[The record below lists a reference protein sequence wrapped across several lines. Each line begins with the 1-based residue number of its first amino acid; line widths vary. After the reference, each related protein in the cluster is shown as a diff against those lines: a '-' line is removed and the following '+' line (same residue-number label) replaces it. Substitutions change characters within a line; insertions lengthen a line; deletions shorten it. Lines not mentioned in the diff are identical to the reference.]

1 MVKIKIP
8 KKPPKIPTIPKIP
21 KVPKTPKKPKVTRP
35 KKPPGTKRSKPKGP
49 KATQP
54 KKPPGT
60 VKGPSKKA
68 IAGGAAVAA
77 GLTGIG
83 LYMKHRDKDAT
94 ASSPKNEQPGRGG
107 QKPYKPYEKPK
118 KPTRPYGKKGLSS
131 GPKKKGTQGKGTPVK
146 WSKGYVK
153 DSKGKVIKHKK
164 LTAAEI
170 RERQKNR

>member
-8 KKPPKIPTIPKIP
+8 KKPPKIPKIPKIP
-21 KVPKTPKKPKVTRP
+21 KVPKTPKKPKVT
-35 KKPPGTKRSKPKGP
+35 K
-49 KATQP
+49 P

-68 IAGGAAVAA
+68 IAGGLAAA
-77 GLTGIG
+77 GLGTGIG
-83 LYMKHRDKDAT
+83 LYMKNRDKDAA

-107 QKPYKPYEKPK
+107 KQPYKPYE
-118 KPTRPYGKKGLSS
+118 KPTRPYGKKGLRS
-131 GPKKKGTQGKGTPVK
+131 GPKKKRKLSLDPAVK
-146 WSKGYVK
+146 YSKGVVR
-153 DSKGKVIKHKK
+153 DSKGKVVRHKK